1 MDDLNEVQWPKEIN
15 QKIVDHIFGQPV
27 SPEVAENMGL
37 YDSANKLYTKIF
49 AKEVQGFTDKQR
61 AEQGLST
68 RQGEVPYDLVY
79 TKDGYS
85 AVPPGMSPHTS
96 GQTNLESPTTGPGFA
111 LDYNEKGD
119 VVAVPV
125 GGSPTLSSASVSMQE
140 KPAPSMQEKP
150 SASMQR
156 EPYQR
161 QVFTERFK
169 DSSMRPG
176 MIEMDMEVE
185 EDEEGL
191 PKKKRTR
198 KKKAKSKNKF
208 SLRNLFGRK
217 DKAPKGTKGTPRY
230 L

>member
-1 MDDLNEVQWPKEIN
+1 MEDLNQVQWPKEVS
-15 QKIVDHIFGQPV
+15 QKIIDHIFGQPV
-27 SPEVAENMGL
+27 SPEVAESMGL
-37 YDSANKLYTKIF
+37 YEPANKLFTKVF

-125 GGSPTLSSASVSMQE
+125 QSSPTLSSASIPTQSAMPAQQTMTAA
-140 KPAPSMQEKP
+140 APSRQPQE
-150 SASMQR
+150 R
-156 EPYQR
+156 VLY
-161 QVFTERFK
+161 ERFK
-169 DSSMRPG
+169 NAPSRPV
-176 MIEMDMEVE
+176 MME
-185 EDEEGL
+185 EDEEDL
-191 PKKKRTR
+191 PRRKRTR

-208 SLRNLFGRK
+208 SLRNLFGRR
-217 DKAPKGTKGTPRY
+217 DKGSKGTKGTPRY